1 MTTGAEDKKKVYF
14 LIALLAVAGY
24 FVYTNVLAG
33 PPGVPAPAA
42 GPPAAEAAVPLAETA
57 AVPAPAAT
65 TVRAPASRSHS
76 EEFHPVYLAK
86 RLEDR
91 PDPMKIDPTLRL
103 ELFAKVQQVGPAGGS
118 RNLFQFSL
126 EPPKEVAKLSG
137 AEPVVPLHKV
147 YGPHLP
153 APPPPPPGAAP
164 PKPIPLKFYGF
175 SMTSANGKRMGY
187 FMDGDEILLAGEG
200 DTLERKYRVVRIGPS
215 SAVLEDISAKRE
227 QSVPLAAEGP
237 A

>member
-1 MTTGAEDKKKVYF
+1 MKAGTEDRTKLYV
-14 LIALLAVAGY
+14 LIGLLAVAGY
-24 FVYTNVLAG
+24 FVYANVLSG
-33 PPGVPAPAA
+33 PPGVPAPSAV
-42 GPPAAEAAVPLAETA
+42 PQPAEAAVPA
-57 AVPAPAAT
+57 AALPAPAAS
-65 TVRAPASRSHS
+65 TVRAPVSRSHS
-76 EEFHPVYLAK
+76 EEFNPVYLAR

-91 PDPMKIDPTLRL
+91 PDPMKIDPTLKL

-118 RNLFQFSL
+118 RNLFQFSQ

-164 PKPIPLKFYGF
+164 PKPIPLKFYGV
-175 SMTSANGKRMGY
+175 SMASVNGKRMGY

-200 DTLERKYRVVRIGPS
+200 DTLERKYRVVHIGPS
-215 SAVLEDISAKRE
+215 SAVLEDVAAKHE